1 MFPNYHFP
9 LFSLYHRSSKYSM
22 GGKQVY
28 CVDFCIDLIWVYK
41 ERNQIAT
48 GELDDVSSLIL
59 RAIACKAYEI

>member
-1 MFPNYHFP
+1 
-9 LFSLYHRSSKYSM
+9 M

-59 RAIACKAYEI
+59 RAIACKAYEIWRLVCKL